1 MAKNN
6 TQKKQEKGSRRPQ
19 PNAPAPAQVNDD
31 AFAVSKFNYKLLLI
45 GFGIIVLGF
54 ILMVGGGSKDPN
66 VFNYD
71 GLFGFQRRTLAPV
84 LVLIGFAF
92 EVYAIMKKPKKE
104 EINS

>member
-1 MAKNN
+1 MAKDNI
-6 TQKKQEKGSRRPQ
+6 QKKQEKGSKKPQ
-19 PNAPAPAQVNDD
+19 TNAPAPAQLNDD
-31 AFAVSKFNYKLLLI
+31 DFAVSKYNYKLLLI

-92 EVYAIMKKPKKE
+92 EVYAIMKNPKKE
-104 EINS
+104 DIKS